1 MAVMTWPP
9 DHLSPATWLAQFL
22 DSPEARRGG
31 VVKRQIRDVERIAG
45 RDLFLREV
53 ERRGF
58 QVIENGRHFV
68 VFCNAMPLRRV
79 VPFPCPRPVLALGHA
94 EANKG
99 RISWPTIYSTPS

>member
-79 VPFPCPRPVLALGHA
+79 VRGPRDLQIP
-94 EANKG
+94 
-99 RISWPTIYSTPS
+99 WPSRLQAAWNAVSKPR

>member
-9 DHLSPATWLAQFL
+9 DHLSPETWLAQFL

-45 RDLFLREV
+45 RDLFLYEV

-68 VFCNAMPLRRV
+68 VFCNSMPLRRV
-79 VPFPCPRPVLALGHA
+79 QGPRDFQIP
-94 EANKG
+94 
-99 RISWPTIYSTPS
+99 WPSRLQAAWNAVSKPR